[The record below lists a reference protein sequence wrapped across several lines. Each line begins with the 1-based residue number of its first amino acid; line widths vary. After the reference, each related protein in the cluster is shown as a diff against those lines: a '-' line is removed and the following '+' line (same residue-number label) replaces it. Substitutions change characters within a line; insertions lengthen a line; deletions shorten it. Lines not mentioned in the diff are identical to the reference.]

1 MCCKQYHQENE
12 KTIYIIT
19 DGSQENETQM
29 IPELPWLFTFL
40 GIFFDE
46 SEFLILMKSSVST
59 FLLWLV
65 LFLCV
70 SCLRNL
76 CLFWCHGDFVLCF
89 LLETVLYW
97 VLFNFIMGLSA
108 CIHYQSQL
116 QNSAINITI
125 PSVSFNSH
133 STFSPCSPHSSLTCG
148 NHQFFPHL

>member
-1 MCCKQYHQENE
+1 MCCKQYHQESE
-12 KTIYIIT
+12 KTIYVIT
-19 DGSQENETQM
+19 EGSQKM
-29 IPELPWLFTFL
+29 KSKWSGLPWLFTFL

-46 SEFLILMKSSVST
+46 SKFLILMKSSVST
-59 FLLWLV
+59 FLLRLV

-76 CLFWCHGDFVLCF
+76 CLFWWHRDVILCF
-89 LLETVLYW
+89 LLETLLYL
-97 VLFNFIMGLSA
+97 VLFNFIMGLGS
-108 CIHYQSQL
+108 CIHSIVNL

-133 STFSPCSPHSSLTCG
+133 NTFSPCSPHSSLTCG